1 MQQKTFLVSI
11 SGHHAIR
18 RFRTMRKAYSYLL
31 WYSDRISAHFDY
43 VISDST
49 GRVVEEDTL

>member
-31 WYSDRISAHFDY
+31 WYSDRISSHFDY
-43 VISDST
+43 AISDST
-49 GRVVEEDTL
+49 GRIVEEDTL